1 MKAVIRPYQ
10 PNDLPVLLSILRHNT
25 PRYFDPSEEPDFR
38 RYLEHEREEYFVVEV
53 EGQVVGSGGINYFP
67 QEQLARLSWDLIH
80 PDYHGRGLGRQ
91 LTRHRLDRLRTQPG
105 LRQVV
110 VRTSQHAW
118 PFYQKQGFELEKI
131 EKDFWVP
138 GFDLYQL
145 VLSAPFPAAPAAD
158 GG

>member
-1 MKAVIRPYQ
+1 MIRPYQ
-10 PNDLPVLLSILRHNT
+10 PADQPALLEILRLNT
-25 PRYFDPSEEPDFR
+25 PRFFDHAEEQDFLH
-38 RYLEHEREEYFVVEV
+38 YLTHQREEYFVVEV

-80 PDYHGRGLGRQ
+80 PDYHGRVLGRQ
-91 LTRHRLDRLRTQPG
+91 LTRYRLGRLFGQPG
-105 LRQVV
+105 LQRIV
-110 VRTSQHAW
+110 VRTTQHAW

-145 VLSAPFPAAPAAD
+145 VLSAPFPAAPADD